1 MEIVSNYIT
10 WFDICSCKFVH
21 SFVNNCALLSFH
33 LDGNSPLM
41 IIVSPSRV
49 SGLSNQLSIFSHMIV
64 ICDDTLEYTIAL
76 LLSLPLKY
84 FFNSSFITLI
94 LYTVHDT
101 FMLIEQHE
109 NDIASDQ
116 NIDSGLITKPVILFK
131 RCTNFLLNVAD
142 MKSTGTFNDWV
153 LSLCWFD
160 IQRKSNNKVFD

>member
-1 MEIVSNYIT
+1 
-10 WFDICSCKFVH
+10 
-21 SFVNNCALLSFH
+21 
-33 LDGNSPLM
+33 
-41 IIVSPSRV
+41 
-49 SGLSNQLSIFSHMIV
+49 MIV

-142 MKSTGTFNDWV
+142 MKSTGTFND
-153 LSLCWFD
+153 
-160 IQRKSNNKVFD
+160 